1 MDSSSSVN
9 MVIRNY
15 AKGMSLLVVD
25 DEPISLE
32 ICKRFFSKFFF
43 RVDTAKDG
51 VEAYDILTNGKRKY
65 DLIIT
70 DILMPNMNGVQLIE
84 KIRLNS
90 FDQKIIVL
98 SALNDLDELRN
109 IITQGVDAIMLKP
122 LNIDETIPVLLRVL
136 KTIYNTKKLNLQ
148 LKQLKLIAQDNVKLK
163 ITNQKTQKESVTINV
178 AKNDNVQ
185 VSAPKVQQESSRLI
199 KKYGIRESV
208 KGGKASKFMQ
218 NFDEYDLERVEA
230 FLDNFIAYEA
240 NICKMETLNASDT
253 KSHLQGITTTLYD
266 FVQILNQFGS
276 FYVAANAAENLLK
289 FINNLKTE
297 DLNDSD
303 RKELFVSV
311 FLALLEDIE
320 KWIKSVFIDQDASNI
335 NYFDA
340 SFANTC
346 LEIEAIF
353 SNDIALSNNDDDLE
367 FF

>member
-1 MDSSSSVN
+1 MDNLSSVN

-32 ICKRFFSKFFF
+32 ICKSFFSKFFF

-98 SALNDLDELRN
+98 SALNDLDELRS

-122 LNIDETIPVLLRVL
+122 FNVDDTIPILLRVL

-148 LKQLKLIAQDNVKLK
+148 IKQLKLIAQDNIKLK
-163 ITNQKTQKESVTINV
+163 INNQKSQKETPTVV
-178 AKNDNVQ
+178 VQ
-185 VSAPKVQQESSRLI
+185 SATTKVQTQAPQDTRLI

-208 KGGKASKFMQ
+208 KGGKASRFMK
-218 NFDEYDLERVEA
+218 NFDDYDLERVET
-230 FLDNFIAYEA
+230 FLDNFVAYEA
-240 NICKMETLNASDT
+240 NICQIETLDGNDT
-253 KSHLQGITTTLYD
+253 KKHLQKITETLFD

-289 FINNLKTE
+289 FIDNLKTE
-297 DLNDSD
+297 DLNDRD
-303 RKELFVSV
+303 KKELFVSV

-353 SNDIALSNNDDDLE
+353 SKDNTFANNDDDLE

>member
-1 MDSSSSVN
+1 MDNISSVN
-9 MVIRNY
+9 MLIKNY

-25 DEPISLE
+25 DEPISLQ
-32 ICKRFFSKFFF
+32 ICKSFFSKFFF

-51 VEAYDILTNGKRKY
+51 VEAYDMLTNGKRKY

-98 SALNDLDELRN
+98 SALNDLSELRS
-109 IITQGVDAIMLKP
+109 IITKGVDAIMLKP
-122 LNIDETIPVLLRVL
+122 FDIDETIPILLRVL
-136 KTIYNTKKLNLQ
+136 KTIYNNKKLNLQ

-163 ITNQKTQKESVTINV
+163 ITNQKTQKESILVETV
-178 AKNDNVQ
+178 K
-185 VSAPKVQQESSRLI
+185 APQESRLV
-199 KKYGIRESV
+199 KKYGIRESI
-208 KGGKASKFMQ
+208 KGGKASKFME
-218 NFDEYDLERVEA
+218 NFDEYDLEKVET
-230 FLDNFIAYEA
+230 FLDNFISYEA
-240 NICKMETLNASDT
+240 NICQIETLNSSDA
-253 KSHLQGITTTLYD
+253 KKHLQKITTTLYD

-289 FINNLKTE
+289 FINNLKTD
-297 DLNDSD
+297 DLKDSE

-320 KWIKSVFIDQDASNI
+320 KWIKSVFIEQDASNI

-353 SNDIALSNNDDDLE
+353 SNENDVSSSDDDLE